1 MYKPMLLQIKELMDL
16 HLSVYEIARR
26 LKVDTD
32 VVQSAM
38 EIIQGWVA

>member
-16 HLSVYEIARR
+16 HLSVYEIAHR
-26 LKVDTD
+26 LKIDMD
-32 VVQSAM
+32 VVQTAM